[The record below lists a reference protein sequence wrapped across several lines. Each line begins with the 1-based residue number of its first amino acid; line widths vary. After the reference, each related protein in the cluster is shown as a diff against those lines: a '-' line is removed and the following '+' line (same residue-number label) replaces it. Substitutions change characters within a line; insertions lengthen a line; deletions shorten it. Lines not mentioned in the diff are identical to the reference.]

1 MIFILSPKTFRPL
14 LPAVCLLASFLAA
27 GCGPTTVKQIEEQH
41 RAKQLTPAEVL
52 KLVEGNTLFFHAFQ
66 EDSYY
71 YYAPSGTLFGQD
83 IYNNKDTGKWDVS
96 DSGELCMK
104 LQWWWYGDLR
114 CFPVYSDGQK
124 YYLGSESGV
133 LAFSADL
140 LQGDH
145 KKQFHET
152 KKAEKKSYRSAV
164 RSQQPAAA
172 PTAAPAAATAADQ
185 PAAQAV
191 AEEEPPQQPV
201 PPASPGELK
210 ATVKWMAKDC
220 PGCNL
225 AGSNLKKADLVGAKL
240 QGADLAGAD
249 LGMANL
255 RRADLQGANL
265 AGANLSFAN
274 LPGADLRDSN
284 LQNANFKGANLIK
297 ADLTGAKLE
306 GADFSEALLEGTL
319 GLPR

>member
-1 MIFILSPKTFRPL
+1 MIFTRSQKAFHPL
-14 LPAVCLLASFLAA
+14 ALAVFLLGALVGS
-27 GCGPTTVKQIEEQH
+27 GCGPTTVKQIEEQKN
-41 RAKQLTPAEVL
+41 AKLLVAAEVL
-52 KLVEGNTLFFHAFQ
+52 KLVEGNTLFVHSFQ

-71 YYAPSGTLFGQD
+71 YFAPSGALFGLD
-83 IYNNKDTGKWDVS
+83 IFNNKDKGKWDVS

-114 CFPVYSDGQK
+114 CFPVYGDGHK
-124 YYLGSESGV
+124 YYMGSESGV

-140 LQGDH
+140 LQGDP
-145 KKQFHET
+145 KKQYHET
-152 KKAEKKSYRSAV
+152 KKAGKKSYRSAV
-164 RSQQPAAA
+164 RNQQPAAA
-172 PTAAPAAATAADQ
+172 PVAETAEEPAADMSPEKKAAEGGLRQ
-185 PAAQAV
+185 Y
-191 AEEEPPQQPV
+191 V

-240 QGADLAGAD
+240 QGADLSGAD

-265 AGANLSFAN
+265 AGADLSFAN
-274 LPGADLRDSN
+274 LPGADLRGSN

-306 GADFSEALLEGTL
+306 GADFSEALLEGTQ
-319 GLPR
+319 GLSR

>member
-1 MIFILSPKTFRPL
+1 MLSRKALRSL
-14 LPAVCLLASFLAA
+14 APAVFLLAAVLVA
-27 GCGPTTVKQIEEQH
+27 GCGPTTVKQIAEQKN
-41 RAKQLTPAEVL
+41 AKQLTPAEVL
-52 KLVEGNTLFFHAFQ
+52 KLVEGNTLYFHAFQ

-83 IYNNKDTGKWDVS
+83 IYNNRDTGKWDVS

-114 CFPVYSDGQK
+114 CFPVYSDGQT
-124 YYLGSESGV
+124 YYMGSESGV
-133 LAFSADL
+133 LSFSADL

-145 KKQFHET
+145 KKLYHET
-152 KKAEKKSYRSAV
+152 KKAEKKSYRTAV
-164 RSQQPAAA
+164 RGQQPAATSEA
-172 PTAAPAAATAADQ
+172 EPAAE
-185 PAAQAV
+185 PEAAQTVV
-191 AEEEPPQQPV
+191 AEEPARQPV

-249 LGMANL
+249 LSMANL

-284 LQNANFKGANLIK
+284 LQNVNFKGANLIK